1 MTVKKR
7 PLNIIFQ
14 VKDVIKEKANSKY
27 RNLSEE
33 KKKQR
38 ENILKVVAKR

>member
-27 RNLSEE
+27 RNLSEV